1 MVTIATGITSGIYKF
16 FLVVH
21 ILSVVVGIGAV
32 MLNGIYAAQ
41 AQKRLAD
48 GNGGGRAVSEANFF
62 VSNVA
67 EKVIYTIPIWGIL
80 LVILS
85 DKAWKFSQT
94 WIWLALLLYVVAIGI
109 SHAIMIPGHKRIN
122 ELMAEMEAAPPAA
135 GGVGAPPQATEA
147 QQIGQRLAAGGMA
160 LNLIVVVIIALMVW
174 KPGV

>member
-1 MVTIATGITSGIYKF
+1 VVAVLAAGIESGVYKLI
-16 FLVVH
+16 LVVH

-32 MLNGIYAAQ
+32 MLNGVYAAQ
-41 AQKRLAD
+41 AQKRIAE
-48 GNGGGRAVSEANFF
+48 GGARAVSEANFF
-62 VSNVA
+62 VSNIA

-80 LVILS
+80 LVALS

-109 SHAIMIPGHKRIN
+109 SHAVMIPGHKRIN
-122 ELMAEMEAAPPAA
+122 QLLAEMESGPA
-135 GGVGAPPQATEA
+135 GGTGGAPPQAAEA
-147 QQIGQRLAAGGMA
+147 QQVGQRLAAGGMA